1 MHSVSFSLLQVC
13 APEPSFLFTLPFV
26 PSFKVLSVSF
36 LCFIFHSIRWQFLP
50 FEFTKKKK
58 KKKITGTPPIRL
70 HPHNSWVETI
80 AAMLVEFNVLS
91 KQDRTKLIQCIKIIP
106 FSICSLWSNRQNAG
120 SLADHHVR
128 DVFSKIGLNTKQ

>member
-1 MHSVSFSLLQVC
+1 MHSVSFCLLLVC
-13 APEPSFLFTLPFV
+13 APVPSFLFTLPFV

-50 FEFTKKKK
+50 FELTKKK
-58 KKKITGTPPIRL
+58 IPGTPPIRL
-70 HPHNSWVETI
+70 IPHNSWFATI

-91 KQDRTKLIQCIKIIP
+91 KQDRTKLIQCIKIIS

-128 DVFSKIGLNTKQ
+128 DVFSKIGLNTEQ